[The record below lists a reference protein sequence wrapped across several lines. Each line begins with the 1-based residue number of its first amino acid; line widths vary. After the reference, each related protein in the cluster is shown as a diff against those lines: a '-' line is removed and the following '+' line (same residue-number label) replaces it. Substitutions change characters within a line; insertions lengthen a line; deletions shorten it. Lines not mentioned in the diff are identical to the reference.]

1 MQNTR
6 QPVGNVSQFA
16 SPPADRTT
24 TNNPSIATNENTTRA
39 SNCLVSRCN
48 PLQDAPSTNE
58 LQLVQWE
65 EWDESHQYNETPPK
79 YILYSIEWKLS
90 GKKKNK
96 RTVARETEQNIVLG
110 PSDYWTHFLH
120 SKIRRAM
127 KRQFPAEQQPN
138 IDDTCVTVAVNDRSE
153 RDVVKQ
159 FDGLRIDWDVVESQ
173 LRSWGEHFR
182 VGRNLRVD
190 IEFNHVVRNDLA
202 GASGG
207 VTKRGRVS
215 ATQRQLSQRDDQ
227 LEADRIAGRPSHR
240 RDVHE
245 MMRCPGP
252 PCHLGPYCWRDTK
265 QKKHYKLM
273 THQLKRLDELYAL
286 EQQRLERQSRVT
298 LSRSDQVPPIHIT
311 NVLPQAAAMTSGQQE
326 PGATVSM
333 AWHAD
338 SVRTQPISRII
349 IPGMRDERVREY
361 CCWQQS
367 FVADDAHK
375 AQYAKA
381 GEILLARGW
390 DLELMYRHH
399 QPDMLIQ
406 EGIWDGVAADRTY
419 TSKARANTESCEE
432 YTDVSL
438 SHAHLYT
445 FADRYDVEGLRELA
459 LYKLHQT
466 LVKFTQFNERIGDV
480 SELLCYAYDNTPERL
495 GCQERLRDLVLRY
508 VACHIE
514 RAHKDPQYR
523 QRLQQQRVA
532 SLAIV

>member
-138 IDDTCVTVAVNDRSE
+138 IDDT
-153 RDVVKQ
+153 
-159 FDGLRIDWDVVESQ
+159 
-173 LRSWGEHFR
+173 
-182 VGRNLRVD
+182 
-190 IEFNHVVRNDLA
+190 
-202 GASGG
+202 
-207 VTKRGRVS
+207 
-215 ATQRQLSQRDDQ
+215 
-227 LEADRIAGRPSHR
+227 
-240 RDVHE
+240 
-245 MMRCPGP
+245 
-252 PCHLGPYCWRDTK
+252 
-265 QKKHYKLM
+265 
-273 THQLKRLDELYAL
+273 
-286 EQQRLERQSRVT
+286 
-298 LSRSDQVPPIHIT
+298 
-311 NVLPQAAAMTSGQQE
+311 
-326 PGATVSM
+326 
-333 AWHAD
+333 
-338 SVRTQPISRII
+338 TQPISRII
-349 IPGMRDERVREY
+349 IPGMRDER
-361 CCWQQS
+361 
-367 FVADDAHK
+367 

-466 LVKFTQFNERIGDV
+466 LVKFTQFNERIGDP
-480 SELLCYAYDNTPERL
+480 LLRGKARNLCAS
-495 GCQERLRDLVLRY
+495 
-508 VACHIE
+508 
-514 RAHKDPQYR
+514 QYR
-523 QRLQQQRVA
+523 QILVCARYLNTSGVLPVPPIPYTIQADLRDRDGQTPLLQAAANGHEGVVKA
-532 SLAIV
+532 LLATGKVEVDSKVGTAGTPLSWAAADGHAGVVKLLREYVPLNTYS